1 MDVEDIQA
9 SARTSAL
16 AGIPYVEHHTPRF
29 TAATLTPDEAA
40 RHIQSIYRAKQSRK
54 LLKKILREIYVKKF
68 SSEAGKFF
76 YYNKNSKES
85 FWEKPIFLGMDD
97 IPVSA
102 RTQAAA
108 RRWALDL
115 GIEPEKVKTRT
126 PRFTA
131 ETLSD
136 EDAALH
142 IQGIWRARKARKL
155 LRKMIADVY
164 EKKFDPSSKTWFYFN
179 KNTGE
184 SHWEKPL
191 GLQSEDRPNTQYQP
205 TYHFLAF

>member
-1 MDVEDIQA
+1 MD
-9 SARTSAL
+9 
-16 AGIPYVEHHTPRF
+16 Y
-29 TAATLTPDEAA
+29 
-40 RHIQSIYRAKQSRK
+40 
-54 LLKKILREIYVKKF
+54 
-68 SSEAGKFF
+68 
-76 YYNKNSKES
+76 
-85 FWEKPIFLGMDD
+85 

-102 RTQAAA
+102 RMQAAA

-136 EDAALH
+136 EEAALH

-164 EKKFDPSSKTWFYFN
+164 EKKFDPSSKTWFYF
-179 KNTGE
+179 
-184 SHWEKPL
+184 
-191 GLQSEDRPNTQYQP
+191 
-205 TYHFLAF
+205 

>member
-1 MDVEDIQA
+1 MKKDFI
-9 SARTSAL
+9 
-16 AGIPYVEHHTPRF
+16 F
-29 TAATLTPDEAA
+29 TEIDSLKGVGP
-40 RHIQSIYRAKQSRK
+40 QLSKY
-54 LLKKILREIYVKKF
+54 LKKKKIEKIKDVILNLPYSETDRSKIYKLKELEVGKIQTIKVYVKKF

-131 ETLSD
+131 KTRCFFVLFIFIFLVLYLS
-136 EDAALH
+136 A
-142 IQGIWRARKARKL
+142 
-155 LRKMIADVY
+155 
-164 EKKFDPSSKTWFYFN
+164 
-179 KNTGE
+179 
-184 SHWEKPL
+184 
-191 GLQSEDRPNTQYQP
+191 
-205 TYHFLAF
+205 

>member
-1 MDVEDIQA
+1 
-9 SARTSAL
+9 
-16 AGIPYVEHHTPRF
+16 
-29 TAATLTPDEAA
+29 
-40 RHIQSIYRAKQSRK
+40 
-54 LLKKILREIYVKKF
+54 
-68 SSEAGKFF
+68 
-76 YYNKNSKES
+76 
-85 FWEKPIFLGMDD
+85 MDD

-142 IQGIWRARKARKL
+142 IQVFGVLVKQ
-155 LRKMIADVY
+155 
-164 EKKFDPSSKTWFYFN
+164 
-179 KNTGE
+179 E
-184 SHWEKPL
+184 SYYVK
-191 GLQSEDRPNTQYQP
+191 
-205 TYHFLAF
+205 

>member
-1 MDVEDIQA
+1 M
-9 SARTSAL
+9 SAR
-16 AGIPYVEHHTPRF
+16 
-29 TAATLTPDEAA
+29 
-40 RHIQSIYRAKQSRK
+40 
-54 LLKKILREIYVKKF
+54 
-68 SSEAGKFF
+68 
-76 YYNKNSKES
+76 
-85 FWEKPIFLGMDD
+85 M
-97 IPVSA
+97 
-102 RTQAAA
+102 QAAA

-136 EDAALH
+136 EEAALH

-191 GLQSEDRPNTQYQP
+191 GLQSEDINISSRTAEVAKKAGMKIDEKNVFIRKEEPVVHEKRYTAADLSQDEAATILQQMYRRKIARRRLNQLASKRYKKCFDP
-205 TYHFLAF
+205 TTKRIFYFNLKGHIILNLL